1 MTTENVDT
9 ELTTET
15 QVEETEPQGE
25 VTVDETDW
33 KGEARKWE
41 SRAKSNIEAADRWR
55 EYESSLKSEDE
66 RRAERLME
74 VEKELE
80 AERAERARL
89 EIASDKGITGEA
101 VKLLTGA
108 TREEITLQA
117 DALLKLL
124 ADQASPKTPKPI
136 GQQGRETE
144 ETNSNADAFARSL
157 GSLL

>member
-1 MTTENVDT
+1 MTTENVET
-9 ELTTET
+9 ESTP
-15 QVEETEPQGE
+15 EPQGE
-25 VTVDETDW
+25 ETKPQGEGTVEETDW
-33 KGEARKWE
+33 KSEARKWE
-41 SRAKSNIEAADRWR
+41 SRAKSNVDAADRWR

-66 RRAERLME
+66 KRAERLVE

-101 VKLLTGA
+101 VKLLTGS
-108 TREEITLQA
+108 TREEIIVQA

-144 ETNSNADAFARSL
+144 ETNSTAESFARAL